1 MRNYFKM
8 PESEE
13 KVRLTVFVP
22 PWVRT
27 ALKQKLAPTTISQS
41 QFVANLLES
50 VLLEEGYGPQ
60 EKKYTSLVELVEF
73 NYETL
78 LADTTISKQVLD
90 QLIKGKRPDTVT
102 ALRIALALDMQ
113 ESDIKNLT
121 ENQERKEDVKNSV

>member
-1 MRNYFKM
+1 M

-78 LADTTISKQVLD
+78 LADTTISKKVLD
-90 QLIKGKRPDTVT
+90 QLIKGKMPDTVT

>member
-1 MRNYFKM
+1 M

-13 KVRLTVFVP
+13 KVRLTVFVS

-60 EKKYTSLVELVEF
+60 DKKYTSLVELVEF
-73 NYETL
+73 NYEAL

-121 ENQERKEDVKNSV
+121 ENQEGKEDVKNSV